1 MASLTQRVDIAFT
14 IPIEKTLEVNTEGQ
28 LQYAARANIT
38 KTKRFFWKINKFLN
52 FFIISGL
59 QKFGLHRNMQN
70 KVELFDRGPGQKMG
84 CNKLL
89 KN

>member
-1 MASLTQRVDIAFT
+1 M
-14 IPIEKTLEVNTEGQ
+14 
-28 LQYAARANIT
+28 
-38 KTKRFFWKINKFLN
+38 
-52 FFIISGL
+52 FIISEL
-59 QKFGLHRNMQN
+59 QQFGLHRNMQN

>member
-1 MASLTQRVDIAFT
+1 MIFLATQ
-14 IPIEKTLEVNTEGQ
+14 EVLKNV
-28 LQYAARANIT
+28 Y
-38 KTKRFFWKINKFLN
+38 
-52 FFIISGL
+52 ISGL